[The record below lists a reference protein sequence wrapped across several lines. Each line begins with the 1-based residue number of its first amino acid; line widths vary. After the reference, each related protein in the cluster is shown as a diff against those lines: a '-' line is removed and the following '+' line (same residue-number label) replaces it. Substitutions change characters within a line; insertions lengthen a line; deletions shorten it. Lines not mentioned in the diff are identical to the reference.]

1 MNAFKYVAGGFVVSC
16 LMLVPVS
23 SIRADDEDDDWEDR
37 WEDYQ
42 EELEERR
49 EDERERWEEW
59 REDREEAIEDWRE
72 ERGRVRHPAWRP
84 RVVRPQYRS
93 EELPPPR
100 RPRDY
105 GYNDD
110 RGPAYRGDYY
120 WEEEPEVYSYEQP
133 QVYEYEYPAYEYEVR
148 RPEYRYYGTDGIGY
162 TEYGS
167 ERSVQ
172 VGPFRVY
179 WTR

>member
-1 MNAFKYVAGGFVVSC
+1 MNAFKFIVSGFIVSS

-23 SIRADDEDDDWEDR
+23 SIRADEDDDDWEDR

-59 REDREEAIEDWRE
+59 REDREEALEEWRE
-72 ERGRVRHPAWRP
+72 DRGRVRHPAWRP
-84 RVVRPQYRS
+84 RAVQPRYLS

-100 RPRDY
+100 PPRDY
-105 GYNDD
+105 GYYEE
-110 RGPAYRGDYY
+110 RRPAYRSDYY
-120 WEEEPEVYSYEQP
+120 WEEEPDVYTYEQP
-133 QVYEYEYPAYEYEVR
+133 QVYEYEYPAYDYEVR
-148 RPEYRYYGTDGIGY
+148 RPEYRYYGTSGIGY
-162 TEYGS
+162 TEYGR